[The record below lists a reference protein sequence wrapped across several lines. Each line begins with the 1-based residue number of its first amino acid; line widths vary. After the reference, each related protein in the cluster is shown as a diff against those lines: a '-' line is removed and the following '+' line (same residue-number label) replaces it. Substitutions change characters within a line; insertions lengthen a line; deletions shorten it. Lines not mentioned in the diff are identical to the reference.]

1 MSVFFEQSQIDQ
13 WISED
18 ASCLDLTSHMLGL
31 TEQAAMLRFVVRN
44 EATVAGTEEVM
55 RLVQACGGQT
65 RLHLRSGAR
74 AAPGQ
79 ALLLAQG
86 PAQALLRAWK
96 VGQNLLEFACGVA
109 SLTHEVVRAVQAVDP
124 AVAVLTTRKHAPGL
138 RKLALKATLAGGAM
152 PHRLGLGETIL
163 VFPQHRALLGGWDE
177 VGQAVARHKHAMC
190 EKKIVIEADGLDEAR
205 RAIEAGADVVQFDK
219 VPPETLARIVPEL
232 RAAHPGV
239 PLLAAG
245 GIHAGNAAAY
255 AATGV
260 NALVTSSLHYAKPAD
275 IGVKIELADG
285 RGEQTLPATGVP
297 TTGMPATGVP
307 ATGTNGFR

>member
-1 MSVFFEQSQIDQ
+1 MTVFFEQNQIDQ

-18 ASCLDLTSHMLGL
+18 ASFLDLTSHMLGL
-31 TEQAAMLRFVVRN
+31 TEQAATLRFVARGRI
-44 EATVAGTEEVM
+44 TVAGTEEVV
-55 RLVQACGGQT
+55 RLVQSCGGQT
-65 RLHLRSGAR
+65 RLHVRSGAQ
-74 AAPGQ
+74 AGSGQ

-109 SLTHEVVRAVQAVDP
+109 TLTHDVVQAVH
-124 AVAVLTTRKHAPGL
+124 AVNPDVAILTTRKHAPGV

-163 VFPQHRALLGGWDE
+163 VFPQHRALLGDWDK
-177 VGQAVARHKHAMC
+177 VAQAIARHKHAMC
-190 EKKIVIEADGLDEAR
+190 EKKIVIEADSLDEAR
-205 RAIEAGADVVQFDK
+205 HAIQAGADVVQFDK
-219 VPPETLARIVPEL
+219 VAPEQLARIVPEL
-232 RAAHPGV
+232 RATHPGI

-285 RGEQTLPATGVP
+285 PGELSLPA
-297 TTGMPATGVP
+297 TGMPATGLP
-307 ATGTNGFR
+307 ATGTSG

>member
-18 ASCLDLTSHMLGL
+18 ASYLDLTSHMLGL
-31 TEQAAMLRFVVRN
+31 TEQPAMLRFMVRN
-44 EATVAGTEEVM
+44 EITVAGTEEVV

-109 SLTHEVVRAVQAVDP
+109 SLTHEVVRAVQAVNP

-163 VFPQHRALLGGWDE
+163 VFPQHRALLGGWGE
-177 VGQAVARHKHAMC
+177 VRQAVDRHKHAMC

-219 VPPETLARIVPEL
+219 VPPEILARIVPEL

-275 IGVKIELADG
+275 IGVKIELAGG
-285 RGEQTLPATGVP
+285 RGEQTLPA
-297 TTGMPATGVP
+297 TGMPATGVP
-307 ATGTNGFR
+307 ATGVPATGTDGFR

>member
-1 MSVFFEQSQIDQ
+1 MSVFFEQNQIDQ
-13 WISED
+13 WIGED
-18 ASCLDLTSHMLGL
+18 ASFLDLTSHMLGL
-31 TEQAAMLRFVVRN
+31 TGQAATLRFVCRGDI
-44 EATVAGTEEVM
+44 TVAGTEEVL

-65 RLHLRSGAR
+65 LQHLPSGVR

-79 ALLLAQG
+79 ALLLAHG
-86 PAQALLRAWK
+86 PAHALLRAWK

-109 SLTHEVVRAVQAVDP
+109 TLTHDVVQAVQAVNP
-124 AVAVLTTRKHAPGL
+124 AVAVLTTRKHAPGV

-163 VFPQHRALLGGWDE
+163 VFPQHRALLGGWDQ
-177 VGQAVARHKHAMC
+177 VGQAIAQHKHAMC
-190 EKKIVIEADGLDEAR
+190 EKKIVIEADGLEQAR
-205 RAIEAGADVVQFDK
+205 HAIQVGADVIQFDK
-219 VPPETLARIVPEL
+219 VAPDALADIVPQL
-232 RAAHPGV
+232 RATHPDI

-275 IGVKIELADG
+275 IGVKIELADPPEPLVVQKIEG
-285 RGEQTLPATGVP
+285 LYP
-297 TTGMPATGVP
+297 
-307 ATGTNGFR
+307 

>member
-44 EATVAGTEEVM
+44 E
-55 RLVQACGGQT
+55 
-65 RLHLRSGAR
+65 
-74 AAPGQ
+74 
-79 ALLLAQG
+79 
-86 PAQALLRAWK
+86 
-96 VGQNLLEFACGVA
+96 
-109 SLTHEVVRAVQAVDP
+109 
-124 AVAVLTTRKHAPGL
+124 
-138 RKLALKATLAGGAM
+138 ATLAGGAM

-297 TTGMPATGVP
+297 TTGMPATGMP

>member
-1 MSVFFEQSQIDQ
+1 MTVFFEQNQIDQ

-18 ASCLDLTSHMLGL
+18 ASFLDLTSHMLGL
-31 TEQAAMLRFVVRN
+31 TEQAATLRYVARGHI
-44 EATVAGTEEVM
+44 TVAGTEEVA
-55 RLVQACGGQT
+55 RIVQSCGGQT
-65 RLHLRSGAR
+65 RLHVRS
-74 AAPGQ
+74 AAQASPGQ

-96 VGQNLLEFACGVA
+96 VGQNLLEFSCGIA
-109 SLTHEVVRAVQAVDP
+109 TLTHEVVQAVRAVNPD
-124 AVAVLTTRKHAPGL
+124 VAILTTRKHAPGV

-163 VFPQHRALLGGWDE
+163 VFPQHRALLGDWSK
-177 VGQAVARHKHAMC
+177 VARAIARHKHAMC
-190 EKKIVIEADGLDEAR
+190 EKKIVIEADGLDEALN
-205 RAIEAGADVVQFDK
+205 AIQAGADVVQFDK
-219 VPPETLARIVPEL
+219 VAPEQLARIVPAL
-232 RAAHPGV
+232 RAAHPAI

-275 IGVKIELADG
+275 IGVRIALADG
-285 RGEQTLPATGVP
+285 PGELSL
-297 TTGMPATGVP
+297 PATGVP
-307 ATGTNGFR
+307 ATGMPATGTSG